1 MNDRSWMYRVSSKE
15 LHMIDY
21 CKGVEGFIHYVLSNT
36 KNINGGSLRDV
47 KIKSILIQMLLR
59 SIFYKKHSWKN
70 TCVGL
75 YTENRMFLMRPC

>member
-1 MNDRSWMYRVSSKE
+1 MYWVSPKE

-21 CKGVEGFIHYVLSNT
+21 CKGIEDFIHYMLSNT
-36 KNINGGSLRDV
+36 KNISGGSIRY
-47 KIKSILIQMLLR
+47 S
-59 SIFYKKHSWKN
+59 YKRRKNKKVSWSRCCHDASFTKKRSWKN